1 MQHQIKKVV
10 TVRGERLEY
19 LCVVYLE
26 NGCQPKVICRVRFPK
41 DSTILSHTECSNI
54 EDLEALID
62 SYSRVISECFG
73 YRMVSVSVPKG
84 VYADRFIR
92 HVKGC
97 TRIEESGGP
106 NSFLN

>member
-1 MQHQIKKVV
+1 MEHQIKRVV

-26 NGCQPKVICRVRFPK
+26 NGSQPKAICRVKFPK
-41 DSTILSHTECSNI
+41 DTTILSQRECSNI

-73 YRMVSVSVPKG
+73 YRMSSVSVPRG
-84 VYADRFIR
+84 VYADGFIR
-92 HVKGC
+92 HVRDC
-97 TRIEESGGP
+97 ARLGGYNAP
-106 NSFLN
+106 DAFLN

>member
-10 TVRGERLEY
+10 TVRGKRLEY
-19 LCVVYLE
+19 LCVLYLE

-41 DSTILSHTECSNI
+41 DSTILSQTECSNI

-62 SYSRVISECFG
+62 TYSRVISESFG
-73 YRMVSVSVPKG
+73 YRMNSVSVPKG

-92 HVKGC
+92 HVKDC
-97 TRIEESGGP
+97 TRLDGAGAP
-106 NSFLN
+106 NAFLN